1 MRSLL
6 PASGDVALNVFTRGD
21 FINSGPQ
28 PTGAPATNKF
38 LTIEADGVTLGE
50 AQGDENGSAGF
61 CRDVV
66 TEDSFTITK
75 DNFNGYIA
83 ADDTLIIQAT
93 ASADVDIEACRNL
106 NVSPPRTDDV
116 FVQLSYVSCLAAFP
130 TSRPSLFPSVQPS
143 FSSQPSLEPST
154 STRPSLFPSVQPS
167 FSSQPSLEPS
177 TSFAP
182 TCTTGLVNDITS
194 PTQNLMDPVNGNE
207 FVFTSLLE
215 ATDEVAVIVS
225 TRGDFFNTAGT
236 DKFLAIEADGVTL
249 GEAQGNDVV
258 ASICITAFT
267 EDSFTITKDDFNS
280 YIAGDGSLT
289 IQATASADVDI
300 DRCRN
305 LSTTTPRFDEVKIQL
320 SYSPCTP
327 VASTTEATTI
337 STTDATTSSEATT
350 TSVSFTNV

>member
-130 TSRPSLFPSVQPS
+130 TS
-143 FSSQPSLEPST
+143 
-154 STRPSLFPSVQPS
+154 RPSLFPSVQPS